1 VKKQF
6 DKEEDAVEGAHA
18 LAEECET

>member
-6 DKEEDAVEGAHA
+6 DEEEDAVEGAHA